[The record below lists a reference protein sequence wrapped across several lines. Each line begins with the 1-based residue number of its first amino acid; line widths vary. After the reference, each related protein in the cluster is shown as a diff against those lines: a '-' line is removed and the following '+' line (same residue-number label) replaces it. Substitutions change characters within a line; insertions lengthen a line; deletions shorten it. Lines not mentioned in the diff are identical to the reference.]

1 MKDRRNKNFVLY
13 LVFSVLFAAQT
24 QNTWAAAQDSVPYN
38 FVLVEEFGG
47 TWCNSCP
54 ALTDSLA
61 AVAKQI
67 ENMAIVGYH
76 IGETRPEVAFLYN
89 YDAYGR
95 SGYYDT
101 IRSLPAAFVNGKKV
115 DKLNNIRQFVEEAA
129 TQKTPYG
136 LQLEVAHFPDRLH
149 SRDSFSINVHI
160 QRVAQDIDRRIRL
173 YLAFTQDHL
182 VYKWYNQTEVNHAL
196 TFMYPSQEG
205 KGTVVE
211 LDEQGSAD
219 LSFRFG
225 ADYAKSRF
233 PVKNG
238 SIIAFI
244 QDETVRGYD
253 TLPYTGNIRPR
264 KDNTVLQAAKVY
276 LGEGDYTHIEGD
288 DLSGADF
295 HNRNTEIADRQSARY
310 YDNTFGQVD
319 SYRWEFEGGKP
330 AVSDLASPT
339 VFYNTPGNFAATLTV
354 TQNGKTSTIR
364 KENVISVLNVYPKL
378 SIEPAVAKPN
388 RNIKIRLLSEADT
401 CTWSLFGSNLF
412 TAEGKE
418 ISVSYPYEGKYNV
431 QAKIIYTSPASGR
444 TYTYD
449 TTASN
454 AIEIDQNATTANNP
468 ATLKDNICVSRL
480 QSGSSRFG
488 ISGVEGRLEYADV
501 YTVSGQRLLRTQ
513 TAEFDLSACPAGMYV
528 VCVKTKGNQPVS
540 FKISK

>member
-1 MKDRRNKNFVLY
+1 MKNRHNKNFIFL
-13 LVFSVLFAAQT
+13 LVFSVLNFIQPEKVL
-24 QNTWAAAQDSVPYN
+24 AAAPDSVPYG

-54 ALTDSLA
+54 ALADSLA
-61 AVAKQI
+61 AVAEQI
-67 ENMAIVGYH
+67 DNMAIVGYH

-101 IRSLPAAFVNGKKV
+101 IQSLPSAFVNGKKV
-115 DKLNNIRQFVEEAA
+115 EKVSKIRQSIEEAA
-129 TQKTPYG
+129 TQKTPYE
-136 LQLEVAHFPDRLH
+136 LKLEVAHFPDRPN
-149 SRDSFSINVHI
+149 SRDSFLINVHI
-160 QRVAQDIDRRIRL
+160 QRVAQDTDRRLRL

-182 VYKWYNQTEVNHAL
+182 VYKWFKQTEVNHAL
-196 TFMYPSQEG
+196 TFMYPNQEG
-205 KGTVVE
+205 TRVE
-211 LDEQGSAD
+211 LDDKGGAD

-238 SIIAFI
+238 SIVAFI

-253 TLPYTGNIRPR
+253 TSHYNGKIRPR

-276 LGEGDYTHIEGD
+276 LGDGDYTHIGEA

-295 HNRNTEIADRQSARY
+295 HNRNAEIADRQSARY
-310 YDNTFGQVD
+310 YDNTLGKVD
-319 SYRWEFEGGKP
+319 SYHWEFEGGEP

-339 VFYNTPGNFAATLTV
+339 VFYHTPGKFAATLTV

-364 KENVISVLNVYPKL
+364 KENVISVLNVYPKF

-388 RNIKIRLLSEADT
+388 RNIKIRLLSEADS
-401 CTWSLFGSNLF
+401 CTWTLFGSDLF
-412 TAEGKE
+412 VAEGKE
-418 ISVSYPYEGKYNV
+418 VSVSYPFEGKYNV

-449 TTASN
+449 TTAKN
-454 AIEIDQNATTANNP
+454 AIEIDQNATTANGP
-468 ATLKDNICVSRL
+468 ANLAENIRVNRL
-480 QSGSSRFG
+480 LAGSHRFA
-488 ISGVEGRLEYADV
+488 ISGVDGMLEYADV
-501 YTVSGQRLLRTQ
+501 YSMSGQRVLRVQ
-513 TAEFDLSACPAGMYV
+513 TAVLDLSAYPAGIYV
-528 VCVKTKGNQPVS
+528 VCIKTKGNQPVS

>member
-1 MKDRRNKNFVLY
+1 MKSRRNKNFMFF
-13 LVFSVLFAAQT
+13 LVVNILITIQPGKAL
-24 QNTWAAAQDSVPYN
+24 AAAQDSVPYG

-54 ALTDSLA
+54 ALADSLA

-67 ENMAIVGYH
+67 DNMAIVGYH

-101 IRSLPAAFVNGKKV
+101 VRSLPSAFVNGKKV
-115 DKLNNIRQFVEEAA
+115 EKVNKIRQSIEEAA
-129 TQKTPYG
+129 TQKTPYE
-136 LQLEVAHFPDRLH
+136 LNLEVAHFPDRLN
-149 SRDSFSINVHI
+149 SRDSFLINVHI
-160 QRVAQDIDRRIRL
+160 QRVAQDTDRRILL

-205 KGTVVE
+205 KGTMVE
-211 LDEQGSAD
+211 LDDRGSAD

-253 TLPYTGNIRPR
+253 TLPYGGTIRPR
-264 KDNTVLQAAKVY
+264 KDNTVLQTARVY
-276 LGEGDYTHIEGD
+276 LGEGDYTHIEEA

-295 HNRNTEIADRQSARY
+295 HNRNAEIADRQSARY
-310 YDNTFGQVD
+310 YDNTLGQVD
-319 SYRWEFEGGKP
+319 SYHWEFEGGEP

-339 VFYNTPGNFAATLTV
+339 VFYANPGRFATTLTV

-364 KENVISVLNVYPKL
+364 KENVISVLNVCPKF
-378 SIEPAVAKPN
+378 SIEPSVAKPN

-401 CTWSLFGSNLF
+401 CSWFLFGSDLF

-418 ISVSYPYEGKYNV
+418 ISVSYPFEGKYNV
-431 QAKIIYTSPASGR
+431 QAKIVYTSPASGR

-449 TTASN
+449 TTAKN
-454 AIEIDQNATTANNP
+454 AIEIDPNATTANDP
-468 ATLKDNICVSRL
+468 ASFIENIRVNR
-480 QSGSSRFG
+480 QAGSDCFG
-488 ISGVEGRLEYADV
+488 ISGVEGILEYADV
-501 YTVSGQRLLRTQ
+501 FSVTGQHVLRTQ
-513 TAEFDLSACPAGMYV
+513 TPTFHLAAQARGVYV
-528 VCVKTKGNQPVS
+528 VCIKTKGNQPVS

>member
-1 MKDRRNKNFVLY
+1 MKKSIRKVLCVC
-13 LVFSVLFAAQT
+13 LLFSVLLVTKTTKTFAA
-24 QNTWAAAQDSVPYN
+24 APDSVSYG

-54 ALTDSLA
+54 ALADSLA

-67 ENMAIVGYH
+67 DNMAIVGYH

-101 IRSLPAAFVNGKKV
+101 IQSLPSAFVNGKKV
-115 DKLNNIRQFVEEAA
+115 EKVSKIRQSVEEAA
-129 TQKTPYG
+129 TRKTPYE
-136 LQLEVAHFPDRLH
+136 LKLEVAHFPDRLN
-149 SRDSFSINVHI
+149 SRDSFLINVHI
-160 QRVAQDIDRRIRL
+160 QRVARDTDRRLRL

-182 VYKWYNQTEVNHAL
+182 VYKWFKQTEVNHAL
-196 TFMYPSQEG
+196 TFMYPHQEG
-205 KGTVVE
+205 TRVE
-211 LDEQGSAD
+211 LDDKGGAD

-238 SIIAFI
+238 SIVAFI

-253 TLPYTGNIRPR
+253 TSHYNGNIRPR

-276 LGEGDYTHIEGD
+276 LGDGDYTHIGEA

-295 HNRNTEIADRQSARY
+295 HNHNAEIADRQSARY
-310 YDNTFGQVD
+310 YDNTFGKVD
-319 SYRWEFEGGKP
+319 SYHWEFEGGEP

-339 VFYNTPGNFAATLTV
+339 VFYHTPGKFATTLTV

-364 KENVISVLNVYPKL
+364 KENVISVLNVYPKF
-378 SIEPAVAKPN
+378 SITPSVAKPN
-388 RNIKIRLLSEADT
+388 KNIKIRLVSEADT
-401 CTWSLFGSNLF
+401 CNWNLFGSNLF

-418 ISVSYPYEGKYNV
+418 ISVSYPYEGLYNV
-431 QAKIIYTSPASGR
+431 QVKIIYTSPVSGR
-444 TYTYD
+444 IYTYD
-449 TTASN
+449 TTAKN
-454 AIEIDQNATTANNP
+454 AIKIDKNATTANDP
-468 ATLKDNICVSRL
+468 AGSIENICVNRL
-480 QSGSSRFG
+480 AGIDCFG
-488 ISGVEGRLEYADV
+488 ISGVNGILEYADV
-501 YTVSGQRLLRTQ
+501 FSITGQHVLRTQ
-513 TAEFDLSACPAGMYV
+513 TPTFHLASQARGIYV

>member
-1 MKDRRNKNFVLY
+1 MKDRHNKKFMFCLM
-13 LVFSVLFAAQT
+13 FSILFAAQN
-24 QNTWAAAQDSVPYN
+24 QNALAAAQDSVPYN

-67 ENMAIVGYH
+67 DNMAIVGYH

-101 IRSLPAAFVNGKKV
+101 IHSLPSAFVNGKKV
-115 DKLNNIRQFVEEAA
+115 EKINNIRQFVEEAA
-129 TQKTPYG
+129 LQKTPYE
-136 LQLEVAHFPDRLH
+136 LQLEVAHFPDRMH

-160 QRVAQDIDRRIRL
+160 QRVAQDIDRRVLL

-196 TFMYPSQEG
+196 TFMYPNQEG

-211 LDEQGSAD
+211 LDEKGSAD

-238 SIIAFI
+238 SIVAFI
-244 QDETVRGYD
+244 QDETVRKYE
-253 TLPYTGNIRPR
+253 TMPYTGKIRPR
-264 KDNTVLQAAKVY
+264 KDNTVLQTAKVY

-288 DLSGADF
+288 DLFGADF
-295 HNRNTEIADRQSARY
+295 HNRNAEIADRQSARY
-310 YDNTFGQVD
+310 YDNTFGKVD
-319 SYRWEFEGGKP
+319 SYHWEFEGGEP
-330 AVSDLASPT
+330 SVSDLASPT
-339 VFYNTPGNFAATLTV
+339 VFYNTPGNFATTLTV

-364 KENVISVLNVYPKL
+364 KENVISVLNVYPKF

-401 CTWSLFGSNLF
+401 CSWTLMGSDLFS
-412 TAEGKE
+412 AEGKE
-418 ISVSYPYEGKYNV
+418 IGVSYPFEGKYNV

-449 TTASN
+449 TTAKN
-454 AIEIDQNATTANNP
+454 AIEIDQNATTANDPENF
-468 ATLKDNICVSRL
+468 AENIRVSRL
-480 QSGSSRFG
+480 QAGSSRFG
-488 ISGVEGRLEYADV
+488 ISGVEEPLEYADV
-501 YTVSGQRLLRTQ
+501 YALSGQRVLRTR
-513 TAEFDLSACPAGMYV
+513 TAVFDLAAYPAGMYV

>member
-1 MKDRRNKNFVLY
+1 MAVPSRNAL
-13 LVFSVLFAAQT
+13 AAT
-24 QNTWAAAQDSVPYN
+24 QDSVPYG
-38 FVLVEEFGG
+38 FVLVEDFGG
-47 TWCNSCP
+47 TWCNNCP
-54 ALTDSLA
+54 ALTDSLVA
-61 AVAKQI
+61 IAKQI

-101 IRSLPAAFVNGKKV
+101 VQSLPSAFVNGKKV
-115 DKLNNIRQFVEEAA
+115 EKTNKIRQSIEEAA
-129 TQKTPYG
+129 SRKTPYE
-136 LQLEVAHFPDRLH
+136 LKLEVAHFPDRMH

-160 QRVAQDIDRRIRL
+160 QRVAPDIDRRIRL

-182 VYKWYNQTEVNHAL
+182 VYKWYNQSEVNHAL
-196 TFMYPSQEG
+196 TFMYPNQEG
-205 KGTVVE
+205 TMVE
-211 LDEQGSAD
+211 LDDKGNAD

-238 SIIAFI
+238 NLVVFI

-253 TLPYTGNIRPR
+253 TLYNGKIRPR
-264 KDNTVLQAAKVY
+264 KDNTVLQTARIY
-276 LGEGDYTHIEGD
+276 LGEGDYTHIEDGNVSD
-288 DLSGADF
+288 ADF
-295 HNRNTEIADRQSARY
+295 HNRNAEIADRQSARY
-310 YDNTFGQVD
+310 YDNTFGTVD
-319 SYRWEFEGGKP
+319 SYHWVFEGGEP

-339 VFYNTPGNFAATLTV
+339 VFYNTPGNFATTLTV
-354 TQNGKTSTIR
+354 TRNGKTSTIR
-364 KENVISVLNVYPKL
+364 KENVISVLNVYPKF
-378 SIEPAVAKPN
+378 SITPSVAKPN

-418 ISVSYPYEGKYNV
+418 ISVSYPFEGKYNV
-431 QAKIIYTSPASGR
+431 QAKIIYTSPVSGR

-449 TTASN
+449 TTAKN
-454 AIEIDQNATTANNP
+454 AIEIDQNAPVANNP
-468 ATLKDNICVSRL
+468 ANFAENIRVNRL
-480 QSGSSRFG
+480 QDGSQRFG
-488 ISGVEGRLEYADV
+488 ISGVEGMLEYADV
-501 YTVSGQRLLRTQ
+501 FSMSGQCVLRART
-513 TAEFDLSACPAGMYV
+513 EILDLAAYPAGIYV